1 MAGDELQCP
10 SCGGVQRGQERF
22 CEQCGMPLVLGGARE
37 EPLPIERHA
46 RRIKPQYSEGPLV
59 KVASAPNQAQAEFI
73 AGLLLAEGIP
83 SMLRRSA
90 SFDVPEALV
99 GGARDVLVP
108 RSGAQAASEAL
119 TWERPSPADG
129 GGEDP

>member
-1 MAGDELQCP
+1 MAEHELRCP
-10 SCGGVQRGQERF
+10 SCGRTQPGEERF
-22 CEQCGMPLVLGGARE
+22 CESCGMPLVLAGDQE
-37 EPLPIERHA
+37 EPLPIERHV
-46 RRIKPQYSEGPLV
+46 RRVKPQYAEGALV
-59 KVASAPNQAQAEFI
+59 KVASAPNQVQAEFI

-108 RSGAQAASEAL
+108 ASGAQAAREAL
-119 TWERPSPADG
+119 TWARPEQADG
-129 GGEDP
+129 VAEET